1 MINCFFKVIFNIK
14 WKNMTIAFLNLAE
27 SSLWLE
33 GGRVSG
39 GDN

>member
-1 MINCFFKVIFNIK
+1 
-14 WKNMTIAFLNLAE
+14 MTIAFLNLAE

-39 GDN
+39 VITDWPTLS